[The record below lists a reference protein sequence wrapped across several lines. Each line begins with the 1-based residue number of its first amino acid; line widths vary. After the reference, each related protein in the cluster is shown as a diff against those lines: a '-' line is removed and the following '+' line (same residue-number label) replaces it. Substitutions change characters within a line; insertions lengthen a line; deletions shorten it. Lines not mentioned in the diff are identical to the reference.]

1 MSQPNC
7 ICSNIQ
13 TATIGPWHPDR
24 NLISNSKRVLQYAEE
39 SSQEKAARDIIA
51 MDKTAVW
58 FDMVSPTTIDTWDAK
73 SVALKT
79 TGHEKSHRQQTQA
92 SSNAAADFQR
102 SDCYTFNT
110 DWLQSVV
117 GKFNFTLHL
126 LDSYHCHIS
135 AATKAELKCG
145 YNVITVVIS
154 GGCTKYI
161 QAPHVMWNQSFKQNL
176 HDAYDQW
183 MAGDIDKE

>member
-1 MSQPNC
+1 MRRKVHKRKLQGTSLQWTRLQFGLTWCPPPLL
-7 ICSNIQ
+7 IHETQ
-13 TATIGPWHPDR
+13 RAWLWKPRDTRKAIG
-24 NLISNSKRVLQYAEE
+24 SKLKPHIVFRV
-39 SSQEKAARDIIA
+39 
-51 MDKTAVW
+51 
-58 FDMVSPTTIDTWDAK
+58 DACE
-73 SVALKT
+73 
-79 TGHEKSHRQQTQA
+79 G
-92 SSNAAADFQR
+92 NAAADFQR